1 MKTMTMSL
9 YWIFSLEW
17 NIGGSM
23 GVVVVVTAVSVADV
37 MAVMKW
43 NKKLMGEGKE
53 GRERQGDGEEDRTDR
68 EQQSSTYQLL

>member
-1 MKTMTMSL
+1 
-9 YWIFSLEW
+9 
-17 NIGGSM
+17 M